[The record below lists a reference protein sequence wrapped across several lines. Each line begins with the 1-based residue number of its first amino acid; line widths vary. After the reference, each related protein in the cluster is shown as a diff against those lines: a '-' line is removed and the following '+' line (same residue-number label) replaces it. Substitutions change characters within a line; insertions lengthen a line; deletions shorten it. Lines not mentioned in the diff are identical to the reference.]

1 MVSKVPKILEF
12 FDLKTKKKF
21 KTSKFKI
28 VFIKAKGGKRKTA
41 MAISPSGTKSFRF
54 LPK

>member
-1 MVSKVPKILEF
+1 MVAVPKTLEF

-21 KTSKFKI
+21 KTSNFKI
-28 VFIKAKGGKRKTA
+28 TFVKGKGGKRKA
-41 MAISPSGTKSFRF
+41 AVAVSPSGTKSFRF